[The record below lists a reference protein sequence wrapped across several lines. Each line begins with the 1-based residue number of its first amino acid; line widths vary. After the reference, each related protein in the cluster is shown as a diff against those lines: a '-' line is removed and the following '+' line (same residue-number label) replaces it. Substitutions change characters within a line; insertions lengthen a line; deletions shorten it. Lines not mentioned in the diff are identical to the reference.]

1 MRVLVTGGAGYI
13 GAHTVRLLV
22 DRGDEVVVLDNL
34 GSGQADRIRDV
45 PFVRMDLA
53 AAPVSEIEAVLRDN
67 TIDAVIHFAA
77 HKQVGESVA
86 KPALYY
92 ADNVGAVAKLL
103 MAMENAGVN
112 KLVFSSSAA
121 VYGNASGAISEAA
134 LAQPISPYGATK
146 LVGEQIITAAAEAWP
161 LRAASLRYFNVA
173 GAGSAELADTVAFN
187 LIPICL
193 DRIADN
199 QPPVIFGDDYDTADG
214 TCVRDYVHV
223 VDVAEAHLAV
233 LDALPRDPG
242 NIILN
247 VGTGIGTSVRE
258 IVDALIEVSGT
269 RLLADVQPRRAGDPA
284 AIVGDIN
291 AIKAFTGWSAR
302 FGVEDIVNSAW
313 DARQSA
319 SARR

>member
-34 GSGQADRIRDV
+34 GSGQPDRIRDV
-45 PFVRMDLA
+45 ALVKLDLA
-53 AAPVSEIEAVLRDN
+53 AAPVSEIEAALSDN
-67 TIDAVIHFAA
+67 AIDAVIHFAA

-103 MAMENAGVN
+103 MAMENAGVD

-121 VYGNASGAISEAA
+121 VYGNASGAISETAPA
-134 LAQPISPYGATK
+134 LPISPYGATK
-146 LVGEQIITAAAEAWP
+146 LVGEQIITAAAVAWP

-173 GAGSAELADTVAFN
+173 GAGSADLADTVAFN

-193 DRIADN
+193 DLIADH

-233 LDALPRDPG
+233 LDALPHDPG
-242 NIILN
+242 NTILN
-247 VGTGIGTSVRE
+247 VGTGVGTSVRE
-258 IVDALIEVSGT
+258 IVDALIKVSGT
-269 RLLADVQPRRAGDPA
+269 DLIAEVHPRRAGDPA
-284 AIVGDIN
+284 AIVGGVS
-291 AIKAFTGWSAR
+291 AIKEFTGWSAR

-313 DARQSA
+313 EARQSVPEP
-319 SARR
+319 R